1 MAVIKQIEN
10 VSETAYRFSAILKFI
25 PGAVTAVS
33 EEDIKSHPV
42 INTLIK
48 NGKLKVVGAKN
59 KAKKQEDVIE
69 EA

>member
-10 VSETAYRFSAILKFI
+10 VSETAYRFSTILKFI
-25 PGAVTAVS
+25 PGTITTVS
-33 EEDIKSHPV
+33 EEDIKAHPV